1 MTEVCYRR
9 EEPQREQSIPNY
21 LVNIFANI
29 SHFVSKVLLHRSLVT
44 LNLMLSHTLYYF
56 FANLCEIEP
65 EKMYVEAK
73 KKIAIYF
80 LANFLEWRC
89 DFLVEEVWILV
100 VEFHTFFRVRMANI
114 LPYEIGHSLGVLL
127 TYRGENTQQ
136 DWESIIGKHIG

>member
-1 MTEVCYRR
+1 MIRAEFWQMTEVYYNR

-44 LNLMLSHTLYYF
+44 LNLNVILYVIF

-65 EKMYVEAK
+65 KKYTSEAK

-89 DFLVEEVWILV
+89 DFLVEEV
-100 VEFHTFFRVRMANI
+100 
-114 LPYEIGHSLGVLL
+114 
-127 TYRGENTQQ
+127 
-136 DWESIIGKHIG
+136 